1 MLALMH
7 QISRLVLNL
16 FKLAHDFRVL
26 AYECIN
32 LMAARQAH
40 YFA

>member
-1 MLALMH
+1 MFALMH
-7 QISRLVLNL
+7 QISRLFLNL
-16 FKLAHDFRVL
+16 FKLAREVRML

-32 LMAARQAH
+32 LMAARQAR